1 MKYTYKIEKEDLLEF
16 QLYIAS
22 KSEVLAKKRR
32 NNRAILI
39 AASTLF
45 SGYFFSSDE
54 VIMGIYF
61 AVMVVLFVLFY
72 NKYFSW
78 KQKLNYSRF
87 IQANYA
93 NRFGMEETLETFP
106 DKIHVKDN
114 FGEGDV
120 KASELKSVVEI
131 GSHFF
136 INLESGSSLIIPK
149 AQVNTNALKND
160 LARLK
165 TTFEEDLN
173 WSWNKA
179 T

>member
-16 QLYIAS
+16 QLYTAS

-54 VIMGIYF
+54 MIMGIYF
-61 AVMVVLFVLFY
+61 AVMVVLFVFFY

-78 KQKLNYSRF
+78 KQKLNYRRF
-87 IQANYA
+87 IEANYTT
-93 NRFGMEETLETFP
+93 RFGMEETLDTFP

-120 KASELKSVVEI
+120 KASELKSIVEI

-136 INLESGSSLIIPK
+136 INLESGSSLIVPK

-173 WSWNKA
+173 WSWKKA
-179 T
+179 I